1 MFVEFDK
8 MPYTSRIW
16 IYQSNRE
23 FSSEEINVI
32 TLNAKKFIENWTRH
46 GDDLRGSFTMVYNRF
61 VVIAVDENFANV
73 SGCSIDASVRF
84 IQQIQSELNVDLLNK
99 LHIAFKTNDDVNSVS
114 LNDFR
119 SFIASDKITQD
130 TIVFNNLVNTKADF
144 ESKWEVPAKE
154 SWHQRLF

>member
-8 MPYTSRIW
+8 MPDTSRIW

-23 FSSEEINVI
+23 FSSEEVNVI
-32 TLNAKKFIENWTRH
+32 TLNAKNFIENWTRH
-46 GDDLRGSFTMVYNRF
+46 GDDLKGSFTMVYNRF

-119 SFIASDKITQD
+119 LFIASDKITQN

>member
-8 MPYTSRIW
+8 MPDTSRIW

-23 FSSEEINVI
+23 FSSEEENVI
-32 TLNAKKFIENWTRH
+32 KRNTKKFIDNWTRH
-46 GDDLRGSFTMVYNRF
+46 GDDLKGSFTMVYNRF

-84 IQQIQSELNVDLLNK
+84 IQQIQSELNIDLLNK

-119 SFIASDKITQD
+119 LFIASDKITQD

>member
-8 MPYTSRIW
+8 MPDTSRIW

-23 FSSEEINVI
+23 FRSEEVNVI
-32 TLNAKKFIENWTRH
+32 TLNAKNFIENWTRH
-46 GDDLRGSFTMVYNRF
+46 GDDLKGSFTIVYNRF
-61 VVIAVDENFANV
+61 VIIAVDENFANV

-119 SFIASDKITQD
+119 SFIASDKITKD

>member
-8 MPYTSRIW
+8 MPDTSRIW

-23 FSSEEINVI
+23 FSSEEENVI
-32 TLNAKKFIENWTRH
+32 KRNTKKFIDNWTRH
-46 GDDLRGSFTMVYNRF
+46 GDDLKGSFTIVYNRF

-84 IQQIQSELNVDLLNK
+84 IQQIQSELNIDLLNK

-119 SFIASDKITQD
+119 SFIANDKITQD
-130 TIVFNNLVNTKADF
+130 TIVFNNLVDTKADF

>member
-8 MPYTSRIW
+8 MPDTSRIW

-23 FSSEEINVI
+23 FSSEEVNVI
-32 TLNAKKFIENWTRH
+32 TLNAKNFIENWTRH
-46 GDDLRGSFTMVYNRF
+46 GDDLKGSFTIVYNRF
-61 VVIAVDENFANV
+61 VIIAVDENFANV

>member
-1 MFVEFDK
+1 MFVEFQK
-8 MPYTSRIW
+8 MPGSSRIW

-23 FSSEEINVI
+23 FSGEEVNVI
-32 TLNAKKFIENWTRH
+32 TLNTKNFIDNWTRH
-46 GDDLRGSFTMVYNRF
+46 GDDLKGSFTIVYNRF

-84 IQQIQSELNVDLLNK
+84 IKQLQSELNVALLNK
-99 LHIAFKTNDDVNSVS
+99 LNIAFKTNDDVNSVS

-119 SFIASDKITQD
+119 SFIANDKITQD
-130 TIVFNNLVNTKADF
+130 TIVFNNLVDTKADF

>member
-8 MPYTSRIW
+8 MPDTSRIW

-23 FSSEEINVI
+23 FSSEEENVI
-32 TLNAKKFIENWTRH
+32 KRNTKKFIDNWTRH
-46 GDDLRGSFTMVYNRF
+46 GDDLKGSFTMVYNRF
-61 VVIAVDENFANV
+61 IVIAVDENFANV

-84 IQQIQSELNVDLLNK
+84 IQQIQSELNIDLLNK

-119 SFIASDKITQD
+119 LFIASDKITQN

>member
-1 MFVEFDK
+1 MFVEFQK
-8 MPYTSRIW
+8 MPGSSRIW

-23 FSSEEINVI
+23 FSGEEVNVI
-32 TLNAKKFIENWTRH
+32 TLNTKNFIDNWTRH
-46 GDDLRGSFTMVYNRF
+46 GDDLKGAFTIVYNRF

-84 IQQIQSELNVDLLNK
+84 IKQLQSELNVDLLNK
-99 LHIAFKTNDDVNSVS
+99 LNIAFKTNDDVNSVS
-114 LNDFR
+114 LYDFR
-119 SFIASDKITQD
+119 SFIANDKITQD
-130 TIVFNNLVNTKADF
+130 TIVFNNLVDTKADF

>member
-1 MFVEFDK
+1 MFVEFEK
-8 MPYTSRIW
+8 MPDSSRIW

-23 FSSEEINVI
+23 FSGEEVNVI
-32 TLNAKKFIENWTRH
+32 ILNAKNFIDNWTRH
-46 GDDLRGSFTMVYNRF
+46 GDDLKGSFTIVYNRF

-84 IQQIQSELNVDLLNK
+84 IKQLQSELNVDLLNK
-99 LHIAFKTNDDVNSVS
+99 LNIAFKTNDDVNSVS

-119 SFIASDKITQD
+119 SFIANDKITQD
-130 TIVFNNLVNTKADF
+130 TIVFNNLVDTKADF

>member
-8 MPYTSRIW
+8 IPDTSRIW

-23 FSSEEINVI
+23 FSSEEVNVI
-32 TLNAKKFIENWTRH
+32 KFNAKKFIENWTRH
-46 GDDLRGSFTMVYNRF
+46 GDDLKGSFTIVYNRF
-61 VVIAVDENFANV
+61 IVIAVDENFANV

-84 IQQIQSELNVDLLNK
+84 IQQIQSELNIDLLNK

>member
-1 MFVEFDK
+1 MFVEFEK
-8 MPYTSRIW
+8 MPDSSRIW

-23 FSSEEINVI
+23 FSGEEVNVI
-32 TLNAKKFIENWTRH
+32 ILNAKNFIDNWTRH
-46 GDDLRGSFTMVYNRF
+46 GDDLKGSFTIVYNRF

-84 IQQIQSELNVDLLNK
+84 IKQLQSELNVDFLNK
-99 LHIAFKTNDDVNSVS
+99 LNIAFKTNDDVNSVS

-119 SFIASDKITQD
+119 SFIANDKITQD
-130 TIVFNNLVNTKADF
+130 TIVFNNLVDTKADF

>member
-1 MFVEFDK
+1 MFVEFQK
-8 MPYTSRIW
+8 MPGSSRIW

-23 FSSEEINVI
+23 FSGEEVNVI
-32 TLNAKKFIENWTRH
+32 TLNTKNFIDNWTRH
-46 GDDLRGSFTMVYNRF
+46 GDDLKGAFTIVYNRF

-84 IQQIQSELNVDLLNK
+84 IKQLQSELNVDLLNK
-99 LHIAFKTNDDVNSVS
+99 LNIAFKTNDDVNSVS

-119 SFIASDKITQD
+119 SFIANDKITQD
-130 TIVFNNLVNTKADF
+130 TIVFNNLVETKADF

>member
-8 MPYTSRIW
+8 MPDTSRIW

-23 FSSEEINVI
+23 FSSEEENVI
-32 TLNAKKFIENWTRH
+32 KRNTKKFIDNWTRH
-46 GDDLRGSFTMVYNRF
+46 GDDLKGSFTMVYNRF
-61 VVIAVDENFANV
+61 VIIAVDENFANV

-84 IQQIQSELNVDLLNK
+84 IQQIQSELNIDLLNK

-119 SFIASDKITQD
+119 LFIASDKITQD

>member
-8 MPYTSRIW
+8 MPDTSRIW

-23 FSSEEINVI
+23 FSSEEENVI
-32 TLNAKKFIENWTRH
+32 KRNTKKFIENWTRH
-46 GDDLRGSFTMVYNRF
+46 GDDLKGSFTVVYNRF
-61 VVIAVDENFANV
+61 VIIAVDENFANV

-84 IQQIQSELNVDLLNK
+84 IQQIQSELNIDLLNK

>member
-8 MPYTSRIW
+8 MPDTSRIW

-23 FSSEEINVI
+23 FSSEEVNVI
-32 TLNAKKFIENWTRH
+32 TLNAKNFIENWTRH
-46 GDDLRGSFTMVYNRF
+46 GDDLKGSFTVVYNRF
-61 VVIAVDENFANV
+61 VIIAVDENFANV

-84 IQQIQSELNVDLLNK
+84 IQQIQSELNIDLLNK

-119 SFIASDKITQD
+119 LFIASDKITQD

>member
-8 MPYTSRIW
+8 MPDTSRIW

-23 FSSEEINVI
+23 FSSEEENVI
-32 TLNAKKFIENWTRH
+32 KCNTKKFIDNWTRH
-46 GDDLRGSFTMVYNRF
+46 GDDLKGSFTMVYNRF
-61 VVIAVDENFANV
+61 LVIAVDENFANV

-114 LNDFR
+114 LNDFK

>member
-8 MPYTSRIW
+8 MPDTSRIW

-23 FSSEEINVI
+23 FSSEEENVI
-32 TLNAKKFIENWTRH
+32 KRNTKKFIDNWTRH
-46 GDDLRGSFTMVYNRF
+46 GDDLKGSFTMVYNRF

>member
-8 MPYTSRIW
+8 MPDTSRIW

-23 FSSEEINVI
+23 FSSEEENVI
-32 TLNAKKFIENWTRH
+32 KRNTKKFIDNWTRH
-46 GDDLRGSFTMVYNRF
+46 GDDLKGSFTMVYNRF

-84 IQQIQSELNVDLLNK
+84 IQQIQSELNIDLLNK

-114 LNDFR
+114 LNDFIL
-119 SFIASDKITQD
+119 FIASDKITQD

>member
-1 MFVEFDK
+1 
-8 MPYTSRIW
+8 MPGSSRIW

-23 FSSEEINVI
+23 FSGEEVNVI
-32 TLNAKKFIENWTRH
+32 TLNTKNFIDNWTRH
-46 GDDLRGSFTMVYNRF
+46 GDDLKGAFTIVYNRF

-84 IQQIQSELNVDLLNK
+84 IKQLQSELNVDLLNK
-99 LHIAFKTNDDVNSVS
+99 LNIAFKTNDDVNSVS
-114 LNDFR
+114 LYDFR
-119 SFIASDKITQD
+119 SFIANDKITQD
-130 TIVFNNLVNTKADF
+130 TIVFNNLVDTKADF

>member
-8 MPYTSRIW
+8 MPDTSRIW

-23 FSSEEINVI
+23 FSSEEENVI
-32 TLNAKKFIENWTRH
+32 KRNTKKFIDNWTRH
-46 GDDLRGSFTMVYNRF
+46 GDDLKGSFTMVYNRF

-84 IQQIQSELNVDLLNK
+84 IQQIQSELNIDLLNK

-119 SFIASDKITQD
+119 LFIASDKITQN

>member
-8 MPYTSRIW
+8 MPDTSRIW

-23 FSSEEINVI
+23 FSSEEVNVI
-32 TLNAKKFIENWTRH
+32 TLNAKNFIENWTRH
-46 GDDLRGSFTMVYNRF
+46 GDDLKGSFTMVYNRF
-61 VVIAVDENFANV
+61 VIIAVDENFANV

>member
-1 MFVEFDK
+1 MFVEFEK
-8 MPYTSRIW
+8 MPDSSRIW

-23 FSSEEINVI
+23 FSGEEVNVI
-32 TLNAKKFIENWTRH
+32 TLNTKNFIDNWTRH
-46 GDDLRGSFTMVYNRF
+46 GDDLKGAFTIVYNRF

-84 IQQIQSELNVDLLNK
+84 IKQLQSELNVDLLNK
-99 LHIAFKTNDDVNSVS
+99 LNIAFKTNDDVNSVS
-114 LNDFR
+114 LYDFR
-119 SFIASDKITQD
+119 SFIANDKITQD
-130 TIVFNNLVNTKADF
+130 TIVFNNLVDTKADF

>member
-1 MFVEFDK
+1 
-8 MPYTSRIW
+8 MPDTSRIW

-23 FSSEEINVI
+23 FSSEEVNVI
-32 TLNAKKFIENWTRH
+32 TLNAKNFIENWTRH
-46 GDDLRGSFTMVYNRF
+46 GDDLKGSFTVVYNRF

-84 IQQIQSELNVDLLNK
+84 IQQIQSELNIDLLNK

>member
-8 MPYTSRIW
+8 MPDTSRIW

-23 FSSEEINVI
+23 FSSEEVNVI
-32 TLNAKKFIENWTRH
+32 TLNAKNFIENWTRH
-46 GDDLRGSFTMVYNRF
+46 GDDLKGSFTVVYNRF
-61 VVIAVDENFANV
+61 VIIAVDENFANV

>member
-8 MPYTSRIW
+8 MPDTSRIW

-23 FSSEEINVI
+23 FSSEEENVI
-32 TLNAKKFIENWTRH
+32 KRNTKKFIDNWTRH
-46 GDDLRGSFTMVYNRF
+46 GDDLKGSFTIVYNRF

-84 IQQIQSELNVDLLNK
+84 IQQIQSELNIDLLNK

-119 SFIASDKITQD
+119 LFIASDKITQD

>member
-8 MPYTSRIW
+8 MPDTSRIW

-23 FSSEEINVI
+23 FSSEEVNVI
-32 TLNAKKFIENWTRH
+32 TLNAKNFIENWTRH
-46 GDDLRGSFTMVYNRF
+46 GDDLKGSFTVVYNRF
-61 VVIAVDENFANV
+61 VIIAVDENFANV

-84 IQQIQSELNVDLLNK
+84 IQQIQSELNIDLLNK

>member
-8 MPYTSRIW
+8 IPDTSRIW

-23 FSSEEINVI
+23 FSSEEVNVI
-32 TLNAKKFIENWTRH
+32 KFNAKKFIENWTRH
-46 GDDLRGSFTMVYNRF
+46 GDDLKGSFTIVYNRF
-61 VVIAVDENFANV
+61 IVIAVDENFANV

-119 SFIASDKITQD
+119 SFIGNDKITQD
-130 TIVFNNLVNTKADF
+130 TIVFNNLEYK
-144 ESKWEVPAKE
+144 S
-154 SWHQRLF
+154 

>member
-8 MPYTSRIW
+8 IPDTSRIW

-23 FSSEEINVI
+23 FSSEEVNVI
-32 TLNAKKFIENWTRH
+32 KFNAKKFIENWTRH
-46 GDDLRGSFTMVYNRF
+46 GDDLKGSFTIVYNRF
-61 VVIAVDENFANV
+61 IVIAVDENFANV

-84 IQQIQSELNVDLLNK
+84 IQQIQSELNIDLLNK

-119 SFIASDKITQD
+119 SFIASDKITHD

>member
-8 MPYTSRIW
+8 MPDTSRIW

-23 FSSEEINVI
+23 FSSEEENVI
-32 TLNAKKFIENWTRH
+32 KRNTKKFIENWTRH
-46 GDDLRGSFTMVYNRF
+46 GDDLKGSFTMVYNRF

>member
-8 MPYTSRIW
+8 IPDTSRIW

-23 FSSEEINVI
+23 FSSEEVNVI
-32 TLNAKKFIENWTRH
+32 KFNAKKFIENWTRH
-46 GDDLRGSFTMVYNRF
+46 GDDLKGSFTIVYNRF
-61 VVIAVDENFANV
+61 IVIAVDENFANV

>member
-8 MPYTSRIW
+8 IPDTSRIW

-23 FSSEEINVI
+23 FSSEEVNVI
-32 TLNAKKFIENWTRH
+32 KFNAKKFIENWTRH
-46 GDDLRGSFTMVYNRF
+46 GDDLKGSFTIVYNRF
-61 VVIAVDENFANV
+61 IVIAVDENFANV

-119 SFIASDKITQD
+119 SFIASDKITHD

>member
-8 MPYTSRIW
+8 MPDTSRIW

-23 FSSEEINVI
+23 FSSEEENVI
-32 TLNAKKFIENWTRH
+32 KRNTKKFIDNWTRH
-46 GDDLRGSFTMVYNRF
+46 GDDLKGSFTMVYNRF

-119 SFIASDKITQD
+119 LFIASDKITQN

>member
-46 GDDLRGSFTMVYNRF
+46 GDDLKGSFTMVYNRF

>member
-8 MPYTSRIW
+8 MPDTSRIW

-23 FSSEEINVI
+23 FSSEEVNVI
-32 TLNAKKFIENWTRH
+32 TLNAKNFIENWTRH
-46 GDDLRGSFTMVYNRF
+46 GDDLKGSFTVVYNRF
-61 VVIAVDENFANV
+61 VIIAVDDYFANV

-84 IQQIQSELNVDLLNK
+84 IQQIQSELNIDLLNK

-119 SFIASDKITQD
+119 LFIASDKITQD

>member
-8 MPYTSRIW
+8 MPDTSRIW

-23 FSSEEINVI
+23 FSSEEENVI
-32 TLNAKKFIENWTRH
+32 KRNTKKFIDNWTRH
-46 GDDLRGSFTMVYNRF
+46 GDDLKGSFTMVYNRF

-84 IQQIQSELNVDLLNK
+84 IQQIQSELNIDLLNK

-114 LNDFR
+114 LNDFK

>member
-1 MFVEFDK
+1 MFVEFQK
-8 MPYTSRIW
+8 MPGSSRIW

-23 FSSEEINVI
+23 FSGEEVNVI
-32 TLNAKKFIENWTRH
+32 TLNTKNFIDNWTRH
-46 GDDLRGSFTMVYNRF
+46 GDDLKGSFTIVYNRF
-61 VVIAVDENFANV
+61 VVISVDENFANV

-84 IQQIQSELNVDLLNK
+84 IKQLQSELNVDLLNK
-99 LHIAFKTNDDVNSVS
+99 LNIAFKTNDDVNSVS

-119 SFIASDKITQD
+119 SFIANDKITQD
-130 TIVFNNLVNTKADF
+130 TIVFNNLVDTKADF

>member
-1 MFVEFDK
+1 MFVEFQK
-8 MPYTSRIW
+8 MPGSSRIW

-23 FSSEEINVI
+23 FSGEEVNVI
-32 TLNAKKFIENWTRH
+32 TLNTKNFIDNWTRH
-46 GDDLRGSFTMVYNRF
+46 GDDLKGSFTIVYNRF
-61 VVIAVDENFANV
+61 VVISVDENFANV

-84 IQQIQSELNVDLLNK
+84 IKQLQIELNVDLLNK
-99 LHIAFKTNDDVNSVS
+99 LNIAFKTNDDVNSVS

-119 SFIASDKITQD
+119 SFIANDKITQD
-130 TIVFNNLVNTKADF
+130 TIVFNNLVDTKADF

>member
-8 MPYTSRIW
+8 MPDTSRIW
-16 IYQSNRE
+16 IYQSNRK
-23 FSSEEINVI
+23 FSSEEVNVI
-32 TLNAKKFIENWTRH
+32 TLNAKNFIENWTRH
-46 GDDLRGSFTMVYNRF
+46 GDDLKGSFTVVYNRF
-61 VVIAVDENFANV
+61 VIIAVDENFANV